1 MSRVHAKLTVIAAS
15 LAAFVVTTSAQTQI
29 TAPKNKYSP
38 ADDVKLGQE
47 ASQQVEKEMPVMH
60 DAQINGYLEG
70 IGRRLVESIPSEF
83 KHPEFRYS
91 FTGVN
96 LKEINAFALPGGPM
110 YINRGMIE
118 KAHNEGEVAGVMA
131 HELSHVALR
140 HGTAQQ
146 TKATPFAVG
155 QIAGQI
161 AGAIIGGRT
170 GAVIA
175 QGSQFGIGTYFMKF
189 SREYEKQ
196 ADLLGTRIMA
206 GAGYDPR
213 DMANVFKTIE
223 QESGPGGPQWMSDH
237 PDPGNRYEYINQE
250 ARALHVTASPRRV
263 TPEFQN
269 AQSHLHSL
277 SPAPS
282 SEEVARNKN
291 AGRTTGATGTS
302 GATGATGAAPRTTNI
317 ARPDSRYTAYN
328 EGNLFRVSVPSNWQ
342 QLADN
347 NTVTF
352 APEGAYGSVNGNS
365 VFTHGAE
372 IGVSRQESHDLQ
384 TATGELIDALR
395 QGNPRL
401 SNPANYERSTVGGRQ
416 GLHTVL
422 SNVSDAT
429 GGQEVIDVT
438 TALLSDGSLFY
449 VLGVAPREDYN
460 GYSPIFRTI
469 VKSIQLTK

>member
-1 MSRVHAKLTVIAAS
+1 MSRVRMKSTMVTTL
-15 LAAFVVTTSAQTQI
+15 LAAFVVTTAAQTPVVM
-29 TAPKNKYSP
+29 PKNKYSP

-47 ASQQVEKEMPVMH
+47 AAQQVEKELPVLR
-60 DAQINGYLEG
+60 DDRINGYLNN
-70 IGRRLVESIPSEF
+70 IGRRLVESVPAEF
-83 KHPEFRYS
+83 RHPEFRYT
-91 FTGVN
+91 FTAVN

-146 TKATPFAVG
+146 TKATPFAIG

-161 AGAIIGGRT
+161 AGAIIGGKT
-170 GAVIA
+170 GAVIS

-196 ADLLGTRIMA
+196 ADILGSRIMA

-213 DMANVFKTIE
+213 DMANLFKTIE
-223 QESGPGGPQWMSDH
+223 KESGPGGPQWMSDH
-237 PDPGNRYEYINQE
+237 PNPGNRVEYITKE
-250 ARALHVTASPRRV
+250 AQLLRVPANPRRV

-269 AQSHLHSL
+269 AQAQLRSL

-282 SEEVARNKN
+282 AEEVARNKN
-291 AGRTTGATGTS
+291 AGRTTGTGGTPGTPPS
-302 GATGATGAAPRTTNI
+302 TGAIP
-317 ARPDSRYTAYN
+317 RPDSRTTTYT
-328 EGNLFRVSVPSNWQ
+328 EGNLFRVAVPSNWRE
-342 QLADN
+342 LASN

-365 VFTHGAE
+365 VFTHGVE
-372 IGVSRQESHDLQ
+372 VGVSRNEGHDLK
-384 TATGELIDALR
+384 TATDELIQALR
-395 QGNPRL
+395 QSNPRL
-401 SNPANYERSTVGGRQ
+401 SSPGNYERGSLAGRQ
-416 GLHTVL
+416 ALHTVL

-429 GGQEVIDVT
+429 GGQEVVDAY

-449 VLGVAPREDYN
+449 VIGVAPRDEYASYAN
-460 GYSPIFRTI
+460 VFRN
-469 VKSIQLTK
+469 VVRSIQLAK